1 MQYRLDSAL
10 LDILKKD
17 SDGRL
22 GRWREQS
29 IALGLLVT
37 EAKRK
42 VDDDVDDTDFKD
54 IQESAVQLQV
64 GKILFNKSTD
74 IYQLFLILSAKK
86 VFTWSNLPVFHS
98 RKVHMCKTRTA
109 LKKVR
114 SHARHFEGVRMCIK
128 HLCQLKAHLFEE
140 GRFRG
145 EVLTRGFILL
155 SKQTIASID

>member
-54 IQESAVQLQV
+54 IRESAVQLQV

-74 IYQLFLILSAKK
+74 IYQLFLIPSAKK
-86 VFTWSNLPVFHS
+86 VFT
-98 RKVHMCKTRTA
+98 
-109 LKKVR
+109 
-114 SHARHFEGVRMCIK
+114 
-128 HLCQLKAHLFEE
+128 
-140 GRFRG
+140 
-145 EVLTRGFILL
+145 
-155 SKQTIASID
+155 

>member
-74 IYQLFLILSAKK
+74 FYQLFLILSAKQ
-86 VFTWSNLPVFHS
+86 VFT
-98 RKVHMCKTRTA
+98 
-109 LKKVR
+109 
-114 SHARHFEGVRMCIK
+114 
-128 HLCQLKAHLFEE
+128 
-140 GRFRG
+140 
-145 EVLTRGFILL
+145 
-155 SKQTIASID
+155 

>member
-64 GKILFNKSTD
+64 GKIIFNKSTD

-86 VFTWSNLPVFHS
+86 VFT
-98 RKVHMCKTRTA
+98 
-109 LKKVR
+109 
-114 SHARHFEGVRMCIK
+114 
-128 HLCQLKAHLFEE
+128 
-140 GRFRG
+140 
-145 EVLTRGFILL
+145 
-155 SKQTIASID
+155 

>member
-1 MQYRLDSAL
+1 MQCRLDSAL

-74 IYQLFLILSAKK
+74 IYQLFFILSAKK
-86 VFTWSNLPVFHS
+86 VFT
-98 RKVHMCKTRTA
+98 
-109 LKKVR
+109 
-114 SHARHFEGVRMCIK
+114 
-128 HLCQLKAHLFEE
+128 
-140 GRFRG
+140 
-145 EVLTRGFILL
+145 
-155 SKQTIASID
+155 

>member
-54 IQESAVQLQV
+54 IQESALQLQV

-86 VFTWSNLPVFHS
+86 VYT
-98 RKVHMCKTRTA
+98 
-109 LKKVR
+109 
-114 SHARHFEGVRMCIK
+114 
-128 HLCQLKAHLFEE
+128 
-140 GRFRG
+140 
-145 EVLTRGFILL
+145 
-155 SKQTIASID
+155 

>member
-74 IYQLFLILSAKK
+74 IFQLFFILSAKK
-86 VFTWSNLPVFHS
+86 VFT
-98 RKVHMCKTRTA
+98 
-109 LKKVR
+109 
-114 SHARHFEGVRMCIK
+114 
-128 HLCQLKAHLFEE
+128 
-140 GRFRG
+140 
-145 EVLTRGFILL
+145 
-155 SKQTIASID
+155 

>member
-74 IYQLFLILSAKK
+74 IYQLFFILSAK
-86 VFTWSNLPVFHS
+86 
-98 RKVHMCKTRTA
+98 
-109 LKKVR
+109 LKL
-114 SHARHFEGVRMCIK
+114 H
-128 HLCQLKAHLFEE
+128 
-140 GRFRG
+140 
-145 EVLTRGFILL
+145 
-155 SKQTIASID
+155 

>member
-54 IQESAVQLQV
+54 IRESAVQLQV

-86 VFTWSNLPVFHS
+86 VFT
-98 RKVHMCKTRTA
+98 
-109 LKKVR
+109 
-114 SHARHFEGVRMCIK
+114 
-128 HLCQLKAHLFEE
+128 
-140 GRFRG
+140 
-145 EVLTRGFILL
+145 
-155 SKQTIASID
+155 

>member
-64 GKILFNKSTD
+64 RKILFNKSTD

-86 VFTWSNLPVFHS
+86 VFT
-98 RKVHMCKTRTA
+98 
-109 LKKVR
+109 
-114 SHARHFEGVRMCIK
+114 
-128 HLCQLKAHLFEE
+128 
-140 GRFRG
+140 
-145 EVLTRGFILL
+145 
-155 SKQTIASID
+155 

>member
-64 GKILFNKSTD
+64 GKILFNKGTD
-74 IYQLFLILSAKK
+74 IYQLFFILSAKK
-86 VFTWSNLPVFHS
+86 VFT
-98 RKVHMCKTRTA
+98 
-109 LKKVR
+109 
-114 SHARHFEGVRMCIK
+114 
-128 HLCQLKAHLFEE
+128 
-140 GRFRG
+140 
-145 EVLTRGFILL
+145 
-155 SKQTIASID
+155 

>member
-1 MQYRLDSAL
+1 MGVEPSQQFSYFMQYRLDSAL

-74 IYQLFLILSAKK
+74 IYQLFLILSAKR
-86 VFTWSNLPVFHS
+86 VFT
-98 RKVHMCKTRTA
+98 
-109 LKKVR
+109 
-114 SHARHFEGVRMCIK
+114 
-128 HLCQLKAHLFEE
+128 
-140 GRFRG
+140 
-145 EVLTRGFILL
+145 
-155 SKQTIASID
+155 

>member
-86 VFTWSNLPVFHS
+86 VYT
-98 RKVHMCKTRTA
+98 
-109 LKKVR
+109 
-114 SHARHFEGVRMCIK
+114 
-128 HLCQLKAHLFEE
+128 
-140 GRFRG
+140 
-145 EVLTRGFILL
+145 
-155 SKQTIASID
+155 

>member
-64 GKILFNKSTD
+64 GKIIFNKSTD
-74 IYQLFLILSAKK
+74 IYQLFFILSAK
-86 VFTWSNLPVFHS
+86 
-98 RKVHMCKTRTA
+98 
-109 LKKVR
+109 LKL
-114 SHARHFEGVRMCIK
+114 H
-128 HLCQLKAHLFEE
+128 
-140 GRFRG
+140 
-145 EVLTRGFILL
+145 
-155 SKQTIASID
+155 

>member
-74 IYQLFLILSAKK
+74 IYQLFLILSAKR
-86 VFTWSNLPVFHS
+86 VFT
-98 RKVHMCKTRTA
+98 
-109 LKKVR
+109 
-114 SHARHFEGVRMCIK
+114 
-128 HLCQLKAHLFEE
+128 
-140 GRFRG
+140 
-145 EVLTRGFILL
+145 
-155 SKQTIASID
+155 

>member
-1 MQYRLDSAL
+1 MGVKPSQQFSYFMQYRLDSAL

-74 IYQLFLILSAKK
+74 IYQLFFILSAKK
-86 VFTWSNLPVFHS
+86 VFT
-98 RKVHMCKTRTA
+98 
-109 LKKVR
+109 
-114 SHARHFEGVRMCIK
+114 
-128 HLCQLKAHLFEE
+128 
-140 GRFRG
+140 
-145 EVLTRGFILL
+145 
-155 SKQTIASID
+155 

>member
-86 VFTWSNLPVFHS
+86 VF
-98 RKVHMCKTRTA
+98 A
-109 LKKVR
+109 
-114 SHARHFEGVRMCIK
+114 
-128 HLCQLKAHLFEE
+128 
-140 GRFRG
+140 
-145 EVLTRGFILL
+145 
-155 SKQTIASID
+155 

>member
-74 IYQLFLILSAKK
+74 IYQLFFILSAKK
-86 VFTWSNLPVFHS
+86 VFT
-98 RKVHMCKTRTA
+98 
-109 LKKVR
+109 
-114 SHARHFEGVRMCIK
+114 
-128 HLCQLKAHLFEE
+128 
-140 GRFRG
+140 
-145 EVLTRGFILL
+145 
-155 SKQTIASID
+155 

>member
-74 IYQLFLILSAKK
+74 FYDLFLILSAKK
-86 VFTWSNLPVFHS
+86 VFT
-98 RKVHMCKTRTA
+98 
-109 LKKVR
+109 
-114 SHARHFEGVRMCIK
+114 
-128 HLCQLKAHLFEE
+128 
-140 GRFRG
+140 
-145 EVLTRGFILL
+145 
-155 SKQTIASID
+155 

>member
-10 LDILKKD
+10 LDILRKD

-86 VFTWSNLPVFHS
+86 VFT
-98 RKVHMCKTRTA
+98 
-109 LKKVR
+109 
-114 SHARHFEGVRMCIK
+114 
-128 HLCQLKAHLFEE
+128 
-140 GRFRG
+140 
-145 EVLTRGFILL
+145 
-155 SKQTIASID
+155 

>member
-64 GKILFNKSTD
+64 RKILFNKSTD
-74 IYQLFLILSAKK
+74 IYQLFFILSAKK
-86 VFTWSNLPVFHS
+86 VFT
-98 RKVHMCKTRTA
+98 
-109 LKKVR
+109 
-114 SHARHFEGVRMCIK
+114 
-128 HLCQLKAHLFEE
+128 
-140 GRFRG
+140 
-145 EVLTRGFILL
+145 
-155 SKQTIASID
+155 

>member
-64 GKILFNKSTD
+64 GKILFHKSTD
-74 IYQLFLILSAKK
+74 FYQLFLILSAKK
-86 VFTWSNLPVFHS
+86 VFT
-98 RKVHMCKTRTA
+98 
-109 LKKVR
+109 
-114 SHARHFEGVRMCIK
+114 
-128 HLCQLKAHLFEE
+128 
-140 GRFRG
+140 
-145 EVLTRGFILL
+145 
-155 SKQTIASID
+155 

>member
-74 IYQLFLILSAKK
+74 IYQLFFILSAKN
-86 VFTWSNLPVFHS
+86 VFT
-98 RKVHMCKTRTA
+98 
-109 LKKVR
+109 
-114 SHARHFEGVRMCIK
+114 
-128 HLCQLKAHLFEE
+128 
-140 GRFRG
+140 
-145 EVLTRGFILL
+145 
-155 SKQTIASID
+155 

>member
-64 GKILFNKSTD
+64 GKILFNK
-74 IYQLFLILSAKK
+74 FLI
-86 VFTWSNLPVFHS
+86 
-98 RKVHMCKTRTA
+98 RA
-109 LKKVR
+109 L
-114 SHARHFEGVRMCIK
+114 
-128 HLCQLKAHLFEE
+128 
-140 GRFRG
+140 
-145 EVLTRGFILL
+145 TFINCF
-155 SKQTIASID
+155 

>member
-54 IQESAVQLQV
+54 IQESAEQLQV
-64 GKILFNKSTD
+64 GKILFKKSTD

-86 VFTWSNLPVFHS
+86 VFT
-98 RKVHMCKTRTA
+98 
-109 LKKVR
+109 
-114 SHARHFEGVRMCIK
+114 
-128 HLCQLKAHLFEE
+128 
-140 GRFRG
+140 
-145 EVLTRGFILL
+145 
-155 SKQTIASID
+155 

>member
-54 IQESAVQLQV
+54 IRESAVQLQV

-74 IYQLFLILSAKK
+74 IYQLFFIISAKK
-86 VFTWSNLPVFHS
+86 VFT
-98 RKVHMCKTRTA
+98 
-109 LKKVR
+109 
-114 SHARHFEGVRMCIK
+114 
-128 HLCQLKAHLFEE
+128 
-140 GRFRG
+140 
-145 EVLTRGFILL
+145 
-155 SKQTIASID
+155 

>member
-29 IALGLLVT
+29 IALGLIVT

-86 VFTWSNLPVFHS
+86 VFT
-98 RKVHMCKTRTA
+98 
-109 LKKVR
+109 
-114 SHARHFEGVRMCIK
+114 
-128 HLCQLKAHLFEE
+128 
-140 GRFRG
+140 
-145 EVLTRGFILL
+145 
-155 SKQTIASID
+155 

>member
-42 VDDDVDDTDFKD
+42 IDDDVDDTDFKD

-74 IYQLFLILSAKK
+74 FYQLFLILSAKK
-86 VFTWSNLPVFHS
+86 VFT
-98 RKVHMCKTRTA
+98 
-109 LKKVR
+109 
-114 SHARHFEGVRMCIK
+114 
-128 HLCQLKAHLFEE
+128 
-140 GRFRG
+140 
-145 EVLTRGFILL
+145 
-155 SKQTIASID
+155 

>member
-86 VFTWSNLPVFHS
+86 VFT
-98 RKVHMCKTRTA
+98 
-109 LKKVR
+109 
-114 SHARHFEGVRMCIK
+114 
-128 HLCQLKAHLFEE
+128 
-140 GRFRG
+140 
-145 EVLTRGFILL
+145 
-155 SKQTIASID
+155 

>member
-64 GKILFNKSTD
+64 RKILFNKSTD

-86 VFTWSNLPVFHS
+86 SFHLKQLAS
-98 RKVHMCKTRTA
+98 LS
-109 LKKVR
+109 LKKGTHV
-114 SHARHFEGVRMCIK
+114 
-128 HLCQLKAHLFEE
+128 QN
-140 GRFRG
+140 
-145 EVLTRGFILL
+145 
-155 SKQTIASID
+155 

>member
-86 VFTWSNLPVFHS
+86 FFT
-98 RKVHMCKTRTA
+98 
-109 LKKVR
+109 
-114 SHARHFEGVRMCIK
+114 
-128 HLCQLKAHLFEE
+128 
-140 GRFRG
+140 
-145 EVLTRGFILL
+145 
-155 SKQTIASID
+155 

>member
-64 GKILFNKSTD
+64 GKILFDKSTD

-86 VFTWSNLPVFHS
+86 VFT
-98 RKVHMCKTRTA
+98 
-109 LKKVR
+109 
-114 SHARHFEGVRMCIK
+114 
-128 HLCQLKAHLFEE
+128 
-140 GRFRG
+140 
-145 EVLTRGFILL
+145 
-155 SKQTIASID
+155 

>member
-42 VDDDVDDTDFKD
+42 IDDDVDDTDFKD

-86 VFTWSNLPVFHS
+86 VFT
-98 RKVHMCKTRTA
+98 
-109 LKKVR
+109 
-114 SHARHFEGVRMCIK
+114 
-128 HLCQLKAHLFEE
+128 
-140 GRFRG
+140 
-145 EVLTRGFILL
+145 
-155 SKQTIASID
+155 

>member
-29 IALGLLVT
+29 IALGLLIT

-54 IQESAVQLQV
+54 IRESAVQLQV

-74 IYQLFLILSAKK
+74 IYQLFFILSAKK
-86 VFTWSNLPVFHS
+86 VFT
-98 RKVHMCKTRTA
+98 
-109 LKKVR
+109 
-114 SHARHFEGVRMCIK
+114 
-128 HLCQLKAHLFEE
+128 
-140 GRFRG
+140 
-145 EVLTRGFILL
+145 
-155 SKQTIASID
+155 

>member
-64 GKILFNKSTD
+64 GKILFNKSND

-86 VFTWSNLPVFHS
+86 VFT
-98 RKVHMCKTRTA
+98 
-109 LKKVR
+109 
-114 SHARHFEGVRMCIK
+114 
-128 HLCQLKAHLFEE
+128 
-140 GRFRG
+140 
-145 EVLTRGFILL
+145 
-155 SKQTIASID
+155 

>member
-10 LDILKKD
+10 MDILKKD

-86 VFTWSNLPVFHS
+86 VFT
-98 RKVHMCKTRTA
+98 
-109 LKKVR
+109 
-114 SHARHFEGVRMCIK
+114 
-128 HLCQLKAHLFEE
+128 
-140 GRFRG
+140 
-145 EVLTRGFILL
+145 
-155 SKQTIASID
+155 

>member
-64 GKILFNKSTD
+64 RKILF
-74 IYQLFLILSAKK
+74 
-86 VFTWSNLPVFHS
+86 
-98 RKVHMCKTRTA
+98 
-109 LKKVR
+109 
-114 SHARHFEGVRMCIK
+114 
-128 HLCQLKAHLFEE
+128 
-140 GRFRG
+140 
-145 EVLTRGFILL
+145 
-155 SKQTIASID
+155 